1 MFFFCIENFVC
12 LVEYKRQLEEKTAAF
27 RRDINALD
35 EEIRNVQILF
45 IEAYKK

>member
-1 MFFFCIENFVC
+1 
-12 LVEYKRQLEEKTAAF
+12 LEEKTAEF
-27 RRDINALD
+27 RQEINALD